1 MKFADVL
8 VPVPLDG
15 SFTYSIPPEMERDVV
30 VGKRVVVEFGKR
42 KKYSAIVVKVH
53 DNAPG
58 GEFEIKPIAEVL
70 DSQPVVT
77 PEQISFWKW
86 IADYY
91 ICSPGEVMTAAMPA
105 GMKLASESIITIN
118 PDDDGNATLSEREQ
132 RVKDMLATDGKMSVS
147 VLESKTGC
155 KNIMSTVRSLYDK
168 GVVRV
173 NEVVASKY
181 KARQETRVELAKE
194 YFSEKKLENLKLS
207 LQNRKEQLKMLEEYL
222 RMSSATAAIKLRN
235 RNILRPVSKQALL
248 KAANSSTS
256 PLDTLRKNGVL
267 QVMKV
272 DITRLKSTRSAC
284 MPPQSLSKAQQSA
297 YNAIAASFSTKDICL
312 LHGVTSSG
320 KTEIY
325 IHLIAR
331 ALAAG
336 RSVLYLLPEIALT
349 TQITN
354 RLRLFFGDDMGV
366 YHSKFPD
373 NERVEIWKKQMSPN
387 PYRLIVG
394 VRSSLFLPHR
404 NLGLVIVDEEHE
416 PSYKQ
421 EDPAPRYNARD
432 AAIVL
437 ARMQGAKTLLGTATP
452 SLETYTN
459 AHAGKYACVSL
470 TERFGEVLLPEIRVE
485 DIKELRRKKMM
496 RTSLSPELIS
506 EMQKALEAHQQI
518 ILFQN
523 RRGYASYLE
532 CRDCGWI
539 PKCEKCDVSL
549 TYHQT
554 SQRLSCHYCGATY
567 AVPSRCPKCGSTHIG
582 NHGIG
587 TEQVEADVK
596 TVFPDA
602 KTARL
607 DLDTTRGRTA
617 YDSILSDFR
626 NGNTDI
632 LIGTQMVSKGLDFDR
647 VKVVGILNADTAM
660 NIPDFRSYER
670 AYQMMSQ
677 VAGRAGRRSTQGI
690 VILQTSQPESELID
704 QVVRNDYS
712 AMYKA
717 QMQERQLFMFPP
729 YCRLIYAF
737 IINRFANRADDAARS
752 LCCKLQPVFGDNML
766 GPASP
771 PVARVKLEYIR
782 QVMLK
787 VPPTASPVKVRE
799 FLRRCAEEVR
809 REYRVN
815 IYFDADPL

>member
-207 LQNRKEQLKMLEEYL
+207 LQNRKEQLKVLEEYL

-272 DITRLKSTRSAC
+272 DITRLKSTRSA
-284 MPPQSLSKAQQSA
+284 
-297 YNAIAASFSTKDICL
+297 YNAIATSFSTKDICL

-373 NERVEIWKKQMSPN
+373 NERVEIWKKQISPN

-459 AHAGKYACVSL
+459 ARAGKYACVSL

-737 IINRFANRADDAARS
+737 IRNRFANRADDAARS

-799 FLRRCAEEVR
+799 FLRRCAKEVR

>member
-132 RVKDMLATDGKMSVS
+132 KVKDMLATDGKMSVS

-207 LQNRKEQLKMLEEYL
+207 LQNRKEQLKVLEEYL

-373 NERVEIWKKQMSPN
+373 NERNMEKTNVAQSLPSDSGSEKFPVPSPPKPGACDCGRRARTVVQTGRPGTQIQCPRCRN
-387 PYRLIVG
+387 
-394 VRSSLFLPHR
+394 SSCPHAGGKNTLGNGYPEPR
-404 NLGLVIVDEEHE
+404 NL
-416 PSYKQ
+416 YKR
-421 EDPAPRYNARD
+421 PRRQ
-432 AAIVL
+432 VCL
-437 ARMQGAKTLLGTATP
+437 RF
-452 SLETYTN
+452 
-459 AHAGKYACVSL
+459 AH
-470 TERFGEVLLPEIRVE
+470 
-485 DIKELRRKKMM
+485 RK
-496 RTSLSPELIS
+496 I
-506 EMQKALEAHQQI
+506 
-518 ILFQN
+518 
-523 RRGYASYLE
+523 
-532 CRDCGWI
+532 
-539 PKCEKCDVSL
+539 
-549 TYHQT
+549 
-554 SQRLSCHYCGATY
+554 
-567 AVPSRCPKCGSTHIG
+567 
-582 NHGIG
+582 
-587 TEQVEADVK
+587 
-596 TVFPDA
+596 
-602 KTARL
+602 
-607 DLDTTRGRTA
+607 
-617 YDSILSDFR
+617 
-626 NGNTDI
+626 
-632 LIGTQMVSKGLDFDR
+632 
-647 VKVVGILNADTAM
+647 
-660 NIPDFRSYER
+660 
-670 AYQMMSQ
+670 
-677 VAGRAGRRSTQGI
+677 RRS
-690 VILQTSQPESELID
+690 
-704 QVVRNDYS
+704 
-712 AMYKA
+712 
-717 QMQERQLFMFPP
+717 
-729 YCRLIYAF
+729 
-737 IINRFANRADDAARS
+737 
-752 LCCKLQPVFGDNML
+752 
-766 GPASP
+766 
-771 PVARVKLEYIR
+771 PVARDK
-782 QVMLK
+782 
-787 VPPTASPVKVRE
+787 S
-799 FLRRCAEEVR
+799 
-809 REYRVN
+809 
-815 IYFDADPL
+815 